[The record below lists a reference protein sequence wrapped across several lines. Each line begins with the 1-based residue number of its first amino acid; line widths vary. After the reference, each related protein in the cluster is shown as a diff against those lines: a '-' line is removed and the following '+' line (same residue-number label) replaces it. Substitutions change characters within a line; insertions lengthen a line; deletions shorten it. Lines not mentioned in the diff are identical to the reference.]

1 MSINLQKGQKI
12 DLTKGG
18 GGLSRIMV
26 GLGWDEAQPAPQ
38 QSSGGFFGLFKS
50 QPQQQT
56 QDIDCDASA
65 ILLNSNGK
73 LYGNNTNDCCVYFGN
88 LSHYSGAIQHQ
99 GDNLTGAGDG
109 DDEQIMVDL
118 SRVPSDV
125 AKIVFVVNIYDAN
138 KRGQHFGMIQNAFIR
153 LVNLANHSEICKF
166 NLSENYYG
174 MTGMVVGEIYRYNGE
189 WKFNAIGQP
198 VKEASRL
205 QSLLNLYA

>member
-1 MSINLQKGQKI
+1 MGINLQKGQKI

-26 GLGWDEAQPAPQ
+26 GLGWDEAQPVQ
-38 QSSGGFFGLFKS
+38 QRGGFLGLFKS
-50 QPQQQT
+50 QPQT

-65 ILLNSNGK
+65 ILLNADGK
-73 LYGNNTNDCCVYFGN
+73 VYGRDIKDFCVYFGN
-88 LSHYSGAIQHQ
+88 LSHYSGAIVHQ
-99 GDNLTGAGDG
+99 GDNLTGAGEG

-118 SRVPSDV
+118 NRVPSDV
-125 AKIVFVVNIYDAN
+125 AKIVFVVNIYDASV
-138 KRGQHFGMIQNAFIR
+138 RGQHFGMIQNAFIR
-153 LVNLANHSEICKF
+153 LVNLANNSEICRF
-166 NLSENYYG
+166 NLSENYFG

-205 QSLLNLYA
+205 QNLINMYV